1 MWQSAGALR
10 AAVTGLY
17 AFGWLLL
24 LYTTFLID
32 HFDLFGLRQVWRQ
45 LLGKA
50 YAPPQFHTPSLYKL
64 VRHPLYIGWLTIFW
78 AAPTMTISHL
88 LFAVVTTVYILVAIR
103 LEERD
108 LVGAFGDEYARYR
121 ERTPM
126 LVPRLSVERAPA
138 IEPKNRAR
146 I

>member
-1 MWQSAGALR
+1 MAPADS
-10 AAVTGLY
+10 
-17 AFGWLLL
+17 
-24 LYTTFLID
+24 
-32 HFDLFGLRQVWRQ
+32 
-45 LLGKA
+45 GKA
-50 YAPPQFHTPSLYKL
+50 YVPPQFHTPSLYKL

-78 AAPTMTISHL
+78 AAPTMTVSHL
-88 LFAVVTTVYILVAIR
+88 VFAVVTTVYILVAIR